1 MTNFNLVDLVP
12 FYFSS
17 NNTNTGVF
25 NDTSE
30 KYSII
35 TDAVS
40 IETNLS
46 NVSHDVVVI
55 LVCCPRAGII
65 DRVLY

>member
-1 MTNFNLVDLVP
+1 MTNCNLVNFL
-12 FYFSS
+12 YFSS
-17 NNTNTGVF
+17 NNTNAGVS

-30 KYSII
+30 SYSII

-46 NVSHDVVVI
+46 NVSYEVVVI
-55 LVCCPRAGII
+55 V
-65 DRVLY
+65 VLKNCKQ